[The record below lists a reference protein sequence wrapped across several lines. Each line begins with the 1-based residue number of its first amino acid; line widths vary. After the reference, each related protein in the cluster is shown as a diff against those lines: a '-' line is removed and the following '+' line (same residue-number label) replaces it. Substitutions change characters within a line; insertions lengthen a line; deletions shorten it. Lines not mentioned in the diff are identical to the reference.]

1 MPFVPLPD
9 SDTDPHAHPV
19 GFPIATTRQW
29 EPLGF
34 LSALAACSEDD

>member
-19 GFPIATTRQW
+19 GFPIATTRQTA
-29 EPLGF
+29 
-34 LSALAACSEDD
+34 SYVTVDDTGSWTAVR